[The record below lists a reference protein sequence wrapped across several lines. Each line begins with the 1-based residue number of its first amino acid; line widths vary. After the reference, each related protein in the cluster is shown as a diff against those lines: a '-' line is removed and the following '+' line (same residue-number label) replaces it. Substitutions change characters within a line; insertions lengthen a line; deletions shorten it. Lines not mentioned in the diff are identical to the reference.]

1 MSEIVASRAD
11 RLLRTKRLR
20 EGDLMWPGP
29 DPPSG
34 TPPGGR
40 DRPGAFPARR
50 IVRPGAGWYALPA
63 CLALLAIAGY
73 VTVAAF
79 LWDDSRAADGPPGA
93 GDPVTGVP
101 VQLSRGHGYFVYVR
115 AGRPSPFACT
125 IEAGGRVGYV
135 RLTRQNS
142 WGAGERPGFR
152 YTATFESPVT
162 GKAAFRCGGTDGPIV
177 VTPDDTADTYLR
189 LTALASAGLAAAA
202 VVLFAVTFLRRALA
216 GRAAGRA
223 ETRFRT

>member
-1 MSEIVASRAD
+1 
-11 RLLRTKRLR
+11 
-20 EGDLMWPGP
+20 MWPGP

-50 IVRPGAGWYALPA
+50 VVRPGAGRYALPA
-63 CLALLAIAGY
+63 LLALLAIAGY
-73 VTVAAF
+73 LTVSAF
-79 LWDDSRAADGPPGA
+79 LRDDSRAADGPAGA

-101 VQLSRGHGYFVYVR
+101 VRLSRGHGYFVYVR
-115 AGRPSPFACT
+115 AERPSPFACT
-125 IEAGGRVGYV
+125 IEVGDRVGYV

-142 WGAGERPGFR
+142 WGAAERPGFR

-162 GKAAFRCGGTDGPIV
+162 GKAAFRCDGTEGPIM
-177 VTPDDTADTYLR
+177 VTPDDTAEIYLR

-202 VVLFAVTFLRRALA
+202 VVLSAVTFFRRALA
-216 GRAAGRA
+216 ERGAGRA
-223 ETRFRT
+223 ETAGAGGRAGRGAPRRSSNA